1 MRVAFQSQKWGKV
14 HCVLW
19 ASTPGPKPSDQNHF
33 LKQAICQLAAFFS
46 GKVHKGK
53 GQLREGR
60 KYLAILRLEK
70 SLRNVVRVVARDQ
83 ARRLRKQNKAVHTW
97 PND

>member
-1 MRVAFQSQKWGKV
+1 MIVAFQSQKWGKE

-33 LKQAICQLAAFFS
+33 LKQAICQLAVFFS

-60 KYLAILRLEK
+60 KYLAILRLEVFEECGQ
-70 SLRNVVRVVARDQ
+70 SGRPPVTRQ
-83 ARRLRKQNKAVHTW
+83 EG
-97 PND
+97 